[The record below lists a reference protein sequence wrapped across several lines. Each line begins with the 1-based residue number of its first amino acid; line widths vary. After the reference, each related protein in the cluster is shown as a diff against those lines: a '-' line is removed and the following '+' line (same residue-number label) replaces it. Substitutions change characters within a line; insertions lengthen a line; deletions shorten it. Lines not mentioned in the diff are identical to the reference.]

1 MDMQRPGYAKRSS
14 GIHRRVYIVLEMA
27 EGNEIPTE
35 AQEKEPGK
43 RPPWWKRLR
52 GRGSKKRTRQRKSWT
67 LREFWGKTVW
77 DWMQLLIVPVAIL
90 LITVAFTWQQNK
102 RQEAIEEQRA
112 QDLALQGYLDQ
123 MGTLMLEDLSDP
135 KVRTIMQARTL
146 SVLKRL
152 DTSRKAEVVQF
163 LSVASLISSEGDTD
177 PVIEINEANLAH
189 TDLSRSNFR
198 NADLGGAELVGAN
211 LGAADLAGA
220 DLGYADLTNAN
231 LAMANLRDAYLKDTD
246 LDGSNLFNAS
256 LERANL
262 NYANLSNANL
272 KAAHCEGANLESAN
286 MEGANISPGTNL
298 RDTNLTRVYVRSTK
312 QLTDTTALEG
322 ATMPN
327 GQKYEDWLK
336 SKGRGQD
343 GE

>member
-14 GIHRRVYIVLEMA
+14 GRSSGIHRRSYIVLEMA
-27 EGNEIPTE
+27 DGRDTLTAE
-35 AQEKEPGK
+35 QEKAPGE
-43 RPPWWKRLR
+43 RAPWWKRLWR
-52 GRGSKKRTRQRKSWT
+52 RRSQQRTRPRKPWT

-163 LSVASLISSEGDTD
+163 LSEANLISSEDDTA

-189 TDLSRSNFR
+189 TDLMRSNFR
-198 NADLGGAELVGAN
+198 NANLEYANLVGADLSGAN
-211 LGAADLAGA
+211 LY
-220 DLGYADLTNAN
+220 YADLTNAD
-231 LAMANLRDAYLKDTD
+231 LDTAHLRDAYLRGTD
-246 LDGSNLFNAS
+246 LEDTNLFNAS

-262 NYANLSNANL
+262 NYANLQDANL
-272 KAAHCEGANLESAN
+272 KAAHCEGANLEEAN
-286 MEGANISPGTNL
+286 MVGANISPGTNL
-298 RDTNLTRVYVRSTK
+298 NDTNLTGVLVRSNKELAETS
-312 QLTDTTALEG
+312 ALEG
-322 ATMPN
+322 ATMPD
-327 GQKYEDWLK
+327 GQKYEDWRK
-336 SKGRGQD
+336 DR
-343 GE
+343 